1 MELFTGSAVYSD
13 SRLPSVGRMSSSLK
27 EQRNMEQVDADVWC
41 PEKKVTQLPQMRSFQ
56 QWADGS
62 SYKGHFEVDVKLG
75 HGEFI
80 WANGER
86 YMGEFYK
93 DHPHGKGIY
102 TWPDISTFTG
112 SFYLGR
118 KEGYG
123 TMEFLDNHKFQG
135 LYKADERFGP
145 GVETYLDDRQDV
157 GLWHNDHLIRLPTK
171 VPESFSLSQYPD
183 YLQNDGDTPQKTLDE
198 KQSSVWTF
206 NLEEEDPYFI
216 HYKLLAL
223 EDSYTLPETIHTYS
237 NDTDHLPIT
246 SSFRQKLDSK
256 FFQDNEPLADAE
268 DVPPPIR
275 NLTPLMV
282 RMQKQIYKHRHNIP
296 QYSWDVDSVVNG
308 VRENF
313 GPKGPKELNSER
325 LIIKSGEGEYEIV
338 YEILRDNLAHVDV
351 ADDTG
356 HTALQAAAIIR
367 HDDIINLLLDSG
379 ADVNKVNDEGLS
391 PLSVCLLAY
400 YPASSFKPN
409 IAERNL
415 PKVKIEEFEDPPPKA
430 AKVSSKGKKERSKEK
445 EKEHQLP
452 RSSSCFDIEPEEEP
466 ICVTPGSPATPVT
479 KILPSTPKSKKKG
492 ISKKKLKLI
501 NRDAVKA
508 SDVDPTFVNEESADS
523 LGTPLFES
531 NCSIFD
537 FDIEISED
545 ILQWSADI
553 LSHNVPLEDRTLNE
567 GSMEEGTVRKM
578 AQSKSEYRQ
587 KWATIEL
594 LLRRGADPNV
604 SSTPMHALFY
614 AVKSADVYAVQVLL
628 EKGARTDIRLP
639 TKSFGLTPLH
649 IAVALPV
656 KEGVDIT
663 ELLLNAAADSNAR
676 AEDQD
681 DIYGPDRCDNANAV
695 AGFPLKVNNSPEVFC
710 NYYMKPNIAAEEGG
724 RTPLHVVSEREDCPK
739 RARDIVHLLLKHAAN
754 TNTLWSGHS
763 PLSLAIASGNDPAV
777 KELLANG
784 VDTNLPLGRYVGSA
798 LCAALNP
805 AYEKKRTLQARI
817 ALVDRLVN
825 AGANVLMPIT
835 IGEAPKTVLGT
846 ATDYGYYKFFQAKV
860 ESKDKNTECEI
871 ESTVETDTTAETDK
885 SPTESKKDKKL
896 AHTPYH
902 ALSHGERNTINA
914 RKQLLE
920 HMGDLVREAATRK
933 EKEWVNQGLHRDING
948 LYTSGAEESEEL
960 VSSDPSLPC
969 RKIAF
974 KYCYQCG
981 RSVGV
986 RLFPCPRC
994 HAVYFCSK
1002 TCQKKSWEERHK
1014 NECIR
1019 FQAGKSKKDQQSKS
1033 MKSQVKEDKKSAKKT
1048 ARIGREVPPGY
1059 RYSSKDR
1066 SETSPSTRLFSEL
1079 CHSQGNICPRTRI
1092 QGGNCQIDKHI
1103 TCTGIQGK
1111 YMSPHNLKHH
1121 STKEDTDK
1129 EFVENYSFN

>member
-1 MELFTGSAVYSD
+1 
-13 SRLPSVGRMSSSLK
+13 
-27 EQRNMEQVDADVWC
+27 MEQVEAAVWC
-41 PEKKVTQLPQMRSFQ
+41 PEDKLNQLLQIRSFQ

-62 SYKGHFEVDVKLG
+62 YYKGHFEVDVKLG

-86 YMGEFYK
+86 YLGEFYK

-102 TWPDISTFTG
+102 IWPDISTFTG

-123 TMEFLDNHKFQG
+123 TMEFLDNQKYQG

-145 GVETYLDDRQDV
+145 GVETYLDDRQDA
-157 GLWHNDHLIRLPTK
+157 GFWHNDHLIRLSTK
-171 VPESFSLSQYPD
+171 VPGSFSLSQYPEF
-183 YLQNDGDTPQKTLDE
+183 LQNNGDAPQNTLDE
-198 KQSSVWTF
+198 KRSSFWTF
-206 NLEEEDPYFI
+206 GLEDEDPYHFQ
-216 HYKLLAL
+216 YKLIAL
-223 EDSYTLPETIHTYS
+223 NDSYTLPEKIHTYS

-246 SSFRQKLDSK
+246 SSFRKELDSK
-256 FFQDNEPLADAE
+256 FFQGNEQLADAE

-282 RMQKQIYKHRHNIP
+282 RMQKHIYKHRHNMP
-296 QYSWDVDSVVNG
+296 HDSWDVDAILNG

-325 LIIKSGEGEYEIV
+325 LITKSGEGEYQIV

-356 HTALQAAAIIR
+356 HTALHAAAAGR
-367 HDDIINLLLDSG
+367 HDDIINLLLDNG

-391 PLSVCLLAY
+391 PLSLCLVAY
-400 YPASSFKPN
+400 YSVSSFKPN

-415 PKVKIEEFEDPPPKA
+415 PEIKIEEFEDPPPKA
-430 AKVSSKGKKERSKEK
+430 TKRSSKGKHEQSKEK
-445 EKEHQLP
+445 ERQIP
-452 RSSSCFDIEPEEEP
+452 RSSSCFDIESEEDP
-466 ICVTPGSPATPVT
+466 ICLTPDSPTTPVNKT
-479 KILPSTPKSKKKG
+479 LPSTPKSKKRG
-492 ISKKKLKLI
+492 ISGRNVKVI
-501 NRDAVKA
+501 NSNAVKA
-508 SDVDPTFVNEESADS
+508 LDVDHTRVNEEAAGSPE
-523 LGTPLFES
+523 TPLFES
-531 NCSIFD
+531 NCSIFN
-537 FDIEISED
+537 FGIEISED
-545 ILQWSADI
+545 ILQWTADI
-553 LSHNVPLEDRTLNE
+553 LSHNLPIENRALDD

-604 SSTPMHALFY
+604 SSVPMHALFF
-614 AVKSADVYAVQVLL
+614 AVKSADVHAVQVLL

-639 TKSFGLTPLH
+639 TKSAGLTPLH
-649 IAVALPV
+649 IAVALPG

-663 ELLLNAAADSNAR
+663 ELLLNAAADPNAR

-681 DIYGPDRCDNANAV
+681 DIYGPDRCDNENVV
-695 AGFPLKVNNSPEVFC
+695 AGFPMKGNNAPEVFC
-710 NYYMKPNIAAEEGG
+710 NYYVKPNIAAEEGG
-724 RTPLHVVSEREDCPK
+724 RTSLHVVSEREDCPK

-784 VDTNLPLGRYVGSA
+784 VETNLPLGRYVGSA
-798 LCAALNP
+798 LCAALTP
-805 AYEKKRTLQARI
+805 AYERKRTLQARI
-817 ALVDRLVN
+817 ALVDRLVS

-835 IGEAPKTVLGT
+835 IGDSPKAVLGT
-846 ATDYGYYKFFQAKV
+846 ATDYGYYKFFQ
-860 ESKDKNTECEI
+860 
-871 ESTVETDTTAETDK
+871 
-885 SPTESKKDKKL
+885 DKKL

-902 ALSHGERNTINA
+902 ALSHVERNTINA

-920 HMGDLVREAATRK
+920 HMGDLVREAVTSK
-933 EKEWVNQGLHRDING
+933 EKEWVSQGLHRDING
-948 LYTSGAEESEEL
+948 IFTSGAEELKEL
-960 VSSDPSLPC
+960 VSSDGSPVC

-1002 TCQKKSWEERHK
+1002 ACQKKSWEERHK
-1014 NECIR
+1014 NECVR
-1019 FQAGKSKKDQQSKS
+1019 L
-1033 MKSQVKEDKKSAKKT
+1033 QVPS
-1048 ARIGREVPPGY
+1048 GY
-1059 RYSSKDR
+1059 RYSTKAR
-1066 SETSPSTRLFSEL
+1066 CETSPSARLFSEL
-1079 CHSQGNICPRTRI
+1079 CHSQGNICPRPSTQR
-1092 QGGNCQIDKHI
+1092 GKCQIDKYSSI
-1103 TCTGIQGK
+1103 KGSQGK
-1111 YMSPHNLKHH
+1111 YMSPCNLKDH

>member
-763 PLSLAIASGNDPAV
+763 PLSLAIASGNDP
-777 KELLANG
+777 
-784 VDTNLPLGRYVGSA
+784 
-798 LCAALNP
+798 
-805 AYEKKRTLQARI
+805 
-817 ALVDRLVN
+817 
-825 AGANVLMPIT
+825 
-835 IGEAPKTVLGT
+835 
-846 ATDYGYYKFFQAKV
+846 
-860 ESKDKNTECEI
+860 
-871 ESTVETDTTAETDK
+871 
-885 SPTESKKDKKL
+885 DKKL

-1048 ARIGREVPPGY
+1048 ARIGREAGKIRRSRQRGLQQRPATPADVDKLRHTHVLQREQEMLQFPQVTGILQKTEVRPLPLLGYFRNFVIHKEIFAPGHAY
-1059 RYSSKDR
+1059 KEETVKLISTSLAQESK
-1066 SETSPSTRLFSEL
+1066 E
-1079 CHSQGNICPRTRI
+1079 NICHRTI
-1092 QGGNCQIDKHI
+1092 
-1103 TCTGIQGK
+1103 
-1111 YMSPHNLKHH
+1111 
-1121 STKEDTDK
+1121 
-1129 EFVENYSFN
+1129 

>member
-1 MELFTGSAVYSD
+1 MEPFTGSGIYSE
-13 SRLPSVGRMSSSLK
+13 SRLPSVGRVSSSLY
-27 EQRNMEQVDADVWC
+27 EQRNMEQLDADVWC
-41 PEKKVTQLPQMRSFQ
+41 PKVKSNQLQQMRSFQ

-102 TWPDISTFTG
+102 IWPDISTFTG

-123 TMEFLDNHKFQG
+123 TMEFLDNQNFQG

-157 GLWHNDHLIRLPTK
+157 GFWHNDHLIRLPTK
-171 VPESFSLSQYPD
+171 VPGSFSLSQYPD
-183 YLQNDGDTPQKTLDE
+183 YLQNDGDTPQKILDE
-198 KQSSVWTF
+198 KQSSVWIF

-216 HYKLLAL
+216 QYKLIAL

-246 SSFRQKLDSK
+246 SSFRKELDSK
-256 FFQDNEPLADAE
+256 FFQDNEQLADAE
-268 DVPPPIR
+268 DVPPPIK

-296 QYSWDVDSVVNG
+296 QFSWDVDSIVNG
-308 VRENF
+308 IRENF

-325 LIIKSGEGEYEIV
+325 LIIKSGEGEYQIV

-356 HTALQAAAIIR
+356 HTALHAAATVR
-367 HDDIINLLLDSG
+367 YDDIINLLLDSG

-415 PKVKIEEFEDPPPKA
+415 PEIKIEEFEDPPPKA
-430 AKVSSKGKKERSKEK
+430 AKGSSKGKKERSKEKEK

-452 RSSSCFDIEPEEEP
+452 RSSSCFDIEPEEET
-466 ICVTPGSPATPVT
+466 ICVTPGSPTPVT
-479 KILPSTPKSKKKG
+479 KTLPSTPKSKKKG
-492 ISKKKLKLI
+492 ISKKNVKL

-508 SDVDPTFVNEESADS
+508 PDVNEDSADS
-523 LGTPLFES
+523 LETPLFES

-567 GSMEEGTVRKM
+567 GRMEEGTVRKM

-604 SSTPMHALFY
+604 SSVPMHALFY

-639 TKSFGLTPLH
+639 TKSLGLTPLH

-695 AGFPLKVNNSPEVFC
+695 AGFPMKGNNAPEVFC
-710 NYYMKPNIAAEEGG
+710 NYYTKPNIAAEEGG

-754 TNTLWSGHS
+754 TDTLWSGHS

-784 VDTNLPLGRYVGSA
+784 VETNLPLGRYVGSA

-817 ALVDRLVN
+817 ALVDRLVS

-835 IGEAPKTVLGT
+835 IGEGPKAVLGT
-846 ATDYGYYKFFQAKV
+846 ATDYGYYKFFQ
-860 ESKDKNTECEI
+860 
-871 ESTVETDTTAETDK
+871 
-885 SPTESKKDKKL
+885 DKKL

-914 RKQLLE
+914 RKLLLE

-933 EKEWVNQGLHRDING
+933 EKEWVSQGLHRDING
-948 LYTSGAEESEEL
+948 IFTSGAEESEEL
-960 VSSDPSLPC
+960 VSSDSSLLC

-986 RLFPCPRC
+986 RLSPCSRC
-994 HAVYFCSK
+994 HAVYFCCKS
-1002 TCQKKSWEERHK
+1002 CQKKSWEERHK
-1014 NECIR
+1014 NECVR
-1019 FQAGKSKKDQQSKS
+1019 FQ
-1033 MKSQVKEDKKSAKKT
+1033 
-1048 ARIGREVPPGY
+1048 VPPGY
-1059 RYSSKDR
+1059 RYSTKAR

-1079 CHSQGNICPRTRI
+1079 CHSQGNICPRTSI
-1092 QGGNCQIDKHI
+1092 QGGKCQIDKHI
-1103 TCTGIQGK
+1103 TGTGIQGK
-1111 YMSPHNLKHH
+1111 YMSPYNLKPH